1 MRVGLRRAR
10 LSRNEKVEIRFVF
23 FFPAAKLNNLH
34 YYLVPFLAKKP
45 DNIVINIGTKNAPYK
60 NKDNIY
66 KKLKSM
72 KSLKNR
78 QHPACKDI
86 FISIPVKRLDN
97 KRDNTILK
105 TYVDKLTGFEV
116 NSLILN
122 DNILSSQLNE
132 DGLHLTHYSNIKLA
146 EDFISRIWI
155 FWFSEGSYGEFK
167 YFNSF
172 PTQDTSKSIPSL
184 NSDNDIDED

>member
-1 MRVGLRRAR
+1 ML
-10 LSRNEKVEIRFVF
+10 F

-34 YYLVPFLAKKP
+34 YYLVPFLAEKP
-45 DNIVINIGTKNAPYK
+45 DNIVINIDTKNAPYK

-66 KKLKSM
+66 KKLNM
-72 KSLKNR
+72 KNLKNR

-86 FISIPVKRLDN
+86 FISVPVKRLDN

-105 TYVDKLTGFEV
+105 TYVDKLIGFEV

-122 DNILSSQLNE
+122 ENILSSQLNE
-132 DGLHLTHYSNIKLA
+132 DGLHLNNYGNIKLA

-155 FWFSEGSYGEFK
+155 F
-167 YFNSF
+167 
-172 PTQDTSKSIPSL
+172 
-184 NSDNDIDED
+184 

>member
-1 MRVGLRRAR
+1 MKRW
-10 LSRNEKVEIRFVF
+10 KFVLF

-155 FWFSEGSYGEFK
+155 FWFREGSYGEFK